1 MLQKISKSMAHFFVV
16 QNVSKPE
23 YEAVYA
29 YGAEILLSMRNMD
42 IYESPSAR
50 KSTLHLDTFQTD

>member
-1 MLQKISKSMAHFFVV
+1 MLHKISKSMAHFFVV

-29 YGAEILLSMRNMD
+29 YGAEILLST
-42 IYESPSAR
+42 EPKQFSH
-50 KSTLHLDTFQTD
+50 HLFSY

>member
-29 YGAEILLSMRNMD
+29 YGAEILLSTVM
-42 IYESPSAR
+42 SLS
-50 KSTLHLDTFQTD
+50 